1 MGSSPG
7 AERRRAARRTCV
19 LLGCVWIL
27 WPGLGIAQAQPSEAD
42 KEVARGMMEKGD
54 ASYDAGSYAAALE
67 SYRKADS
74 IVGVPTTGLAVARAL
89 ERLGRLR
96 EAREVA
102 SRVAASKPVAGE
114 PYLLT
119 DARNRAAALA
129 RDLDRS
135 IPTLQIVVTG
145 SPQTARISLSIDG
158 VEVPI
163 ESSVPVPLDPGE
175 HAYGIVAEG
184 FHPIE
189 ERLTLDRNERRR
201 VEHVLVPAAAPPR
214 ERPARSSSAPAL
226 AYAGFGVGAA
236 GVLAGATTGILS
248 LSRAASAKRMCDG
261 TECWPEARSDADSSK
276 KLATASNIAFGVGL
290 VGLGVGIVG
299 LLTSSP
305 ARADKH
311 DAGFRLQVTPLH
323 SGAGLRVVRSF

>member
-1 MGSSPG
+1 M
-7 AERRRAARRTCV
+7 ARRTCV
-19 LLGCVWIL
+19 LLGCAWTL
-27 WPGLGIAQAQPSEAD
+27 WSGHGLAQAQPSEAD

-54 ASYDAGSYAAALE
+54 ASYDAGRLDAALE

-74 IVGVPTTGLAVARAL
+74 IVGVPTTGLAVARVL

-96 EAREVA
+96 EARDVA
-102 SRVAASKPVAGE
+102 SRVASSKPGTAE

-119 DARNRAAALA
+119 EARNRAAALA
-129 RDLDRS
+129 RDLERS
-135 IPTLQIVVTG
+135 IPTLLVVVTG
-145 SPQTARISLSIDG
+145 TPQAAPVSLTIDG

-163 ESSVPVPLDPGE
+163 GSSAPLPLDPGE
-175 HAYGIVAEG
+175 HAYGIVADG
-184 FHPIE
+184 FLPIE
-189 ERLTLDRNERRR
+189 ARITLERNERRR

-214 ERPARSSSAPAL
+214 ERPAQSSSAPAL

-236 GVLAGATTGILS
+236 GILVGATTGILS
-248 LSRAASAKRMCDG
+248 MSRAASAKEMCDG

-290 VGLGVGIVG
+290 IGLGVGIVG

-305 ARADKH
+305 ARADKQA
-311 DAGFRLQVTPLH
+311 AGFTLQVTSLH
-323 SGAGLRVVRSF
+323 SGAAVRVVRSF

>member
-1 MGSSPG
+1 
-7 AERRRAARRTCV
+7 
-19 LLGCVWIL
+19 
-27 WPGLGIAQAQPSEAD
+27 
-42 KEVARGMMEKGD
+42 MMERGD
-54 ASYDAGSYAAALE
+54 TSYDAGSYAAALE

-102 SRVAASKPVAGE
+102 SRVASSKPVPGE

-119 DARNRAAALA
+119 EARSRAAALA
-129 RDLDRS
+129 RDLERS

-145 SPQTARISLSIDG
+145 TPRAARVSLTIDG

-163 ESSVPVPLDPGE
+163 ESSAPVPIDPGE

-184 FHPIE
+184 FHPIDA
-189 ERLTLDRNERRR
+189 RLTLERNERRR
-201 VEHVLVPAAAPPR
+201 VEHVLVPVPAPPR
-214 ERPARSSSAPAL
+214 ERPARSSSTPAL

-236 GVLAGATTGILS
+236 GILVGATTGILS
-248 LSRAASAKRMCDG
+248 LSRAASAKQMCDG
-261 TECWPEARSDADSSK
+261 TECWPEARDDADSSK
-276 KLATASNIAFGVGL
+276 RLATASNIAFGVGL

-299 LLTSSP
+299 LLTSNP
-305 ARADKH
+305 AKAHKQ
-311 DAGFRLQVTPLH
+311 DAGFRLQVTSLH
-323 SGAGLRVVRSF
+323 SGAGVRVVRSF